1 MKTVEVFQYKLDA
14 LGVEVLWEE
23 YHRVNVQM
31 LDKIWKVLM
40 VLDLLSVQ
48 VGTVAVKEAGKG
60 K

>member
-1 MKTVEVFQYKLDA
+1 
-14 LGVEVLWEE
+14 
-23 YHRVNVQM
+23 M

-40 VLDLLSVQ
+40 VLELLSVQ